1 MPLIF
6 SLGTSANIEAV
17 TFGGATTAVLGAQ
30 YAESGSVALTLSGGD
45 TVNLGA
51 DVSTNQRVN
60 MGAADTLNG
69 IYVPSDSDPTG
80 IAGCWVRKLE
90 GYVTPEMYGLLV
102 DSTDD
107 QTNFIEEALK
117 EKEFLKADLRGVDLS
132 DTDLRG
138 AVINTSQLQGADLHG
153 ANLEDVVAFSS
164 RFDET
169 DLSDAN
175 FTNAMLMQSRFV
187 DARIE
192 GTDFTN
198 AVIDL
203 TQMKAL
209 CGRASGVN
217 SVSGVSTRE
226 SLGCR

>member
-1 MPLIF
+1 MPLPDLF
-6 SLGTSANIEAV
+6 RKHLLPVLFGVLLASSLIAFPFAAQAI
-17 TFGGATTAVLGAQ
+17 TAPELRGQ
-30 YAESGSVALTLSGGD
+30 FALQD
-45 TVNLGA
+45 
-51 DVSTNQRVN
+51 
-60 MGAADTLNG
+60 
-69 IYVPSDSDPTG
+69 ISDDMHG
-80 IAGCWVRKLE
+80 R
-90 GYVTPEMYGLLV
+90 
-102 DSTDD
+102 D
-107 QTNFIEEALK
+107 LK
-117 EKEFLKADLRGVDLS
+117 EKEFLKADLRGIDLS

-203 TQMKAL
+203 TQLKAL

>member
-1 MPLIF
+1 M
-6 SLGTSANIEAV
+6 AR
-17 TFGGATTAVLGAQ
+17 GGAGVCHNVAVQVTAAATRSRLHPLLMLLLHLLRKHVSSVL
-30 YAESGSVALTLSGGD
+30 V
-45 TVNLGA
+45 
-51 DVSTNQRVN
+51 
-60 MGAADTLNG
+60 
-69 IYVPSDSDPTG
+69 
-80 IAGCWVRKLE
+80 
-90 GYVTPEMYGLLV
+90 GLLL
-102 DSTDD
+102 STSLICLPQAAQAITAPELRGQFAVQDINSD
-107 QTNFIEEALK
+107 MHGLDLK

-132 DTDLRG
+132 ETDLRG

-187 DARIE
+187 DAQIE

-209 CGRASGVN
+209 CSRANGVN
-217 SVSGVSTRE
+217 SRSGVSTRE

>member
-1 MPLIF
+1 MPLPDLF
-6 SLGTSANIEAV
+6 QKHLLPVLFGVLLASSLISLPHPVQAITAPELRGQFAV
-17 TFGGATTAVLGAQ
+17 QDISNDMHGR
-30 YAESGSVALTLSGGD
+30 D
-45 TVNLGA
+45 
-51 DVSTNQRVN
+51 
-60 MGAADTLNG
+60 
-69 IYVPSDSDPTG
+69 
-80 IAGCWVRKLE
+80 
-90 GYVTPEMYGLLV
+90 
-102 DSTDD
+102 
-107 QTNFIEEALK
+107 LK

-132 DTDLRG
+132 ETDLRG
-138 AVINTSQLQGADLHG
+138 AVINLSHLPGADLHG
-153 ANLEDVVAFSS
+153 ANLADVVAFSS